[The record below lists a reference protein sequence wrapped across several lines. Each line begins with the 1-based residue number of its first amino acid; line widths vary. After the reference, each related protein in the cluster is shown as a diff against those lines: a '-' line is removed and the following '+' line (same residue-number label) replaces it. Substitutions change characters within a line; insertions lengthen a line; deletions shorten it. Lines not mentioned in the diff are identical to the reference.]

1 MRIDTPYE
9 QQIERDFRAMW
20 DLLNTIEA
28 PAGHHWTLGATNP
41 LRWYG
46 GSIAESTRF
55 NASIRVRR
63 EVMDDYDPRQLHI
76 EVRLGWDEVGRI
88 GRTTLPTARRSILW
102 CEMGPRIN
110 FTSTSLIDG
119 PALFHS
125 AEDVETLFEQLRDIL
140 VPALSV
146 YRERL
151 AAIGPDTTVVPAP

>member
-9 QQIERDFRAMW
+9 QQIERDFRTMW

-28 PAGHHWTLGATNP
+28 PAGHHWTVGATDP

-55 NASIRVRR
+55 SASIRVRR
-63 EVMDDYDPRQLHI
+63 EIMDDYDAQQLHV
-76 EVRLGWDEVGRI
+76 EVRLHWDEVGRI
-88 GRTTLPTARRSILW
+88 GSTALPTVRRSTLW

-119 PALFHS
+119 WAQFHS
-125 AEDVETLFEQLRDIL
+125 AGDVETLFEQIRDIL

-151 AAIGPDTTVVPAP
+151 DAIGPDTTMVPAP